1 MFIDNDTNIDGTPEP
16 QYPINVVG
24 IVSQYSSAATVYNNG
39 YELMPRD
46 TSDIKHVTGMG
57 VNEELAGIPVVYE
70 LQNNYPNPFNP
81 STTLRYGLPSNS
93 KVTLKIYNILGQVF
107 AELVNGEQAV
117 GWRTAI
123 WNASVSSSMYFYRR
137 EAVSS
142 NNPDN
147 RFVDVK
153 KMLLLK

>member
-1 MFIDNDTNIDGTPEP
+1 MDSRPCRVIM
-16 QYPINVVG
+16 
-24 IVSQYSSAATVYNNG
+24 
-39 YELMPRD
+39 L
-46 TSDIKHVTGMG
+46 
-57 VNEELAGIPVVYE
+57 LAGIPAAYE

-93 KVTLKIYNILGQVF
+93 NVTLKIYNMLAQVI
-107 AELVNGEQAV
+107 AELVNGEQAA
-117 GWRTAI
+117 GWHTAV
-123 WNASVSSSMYFYRR
+123 WNASVLSGMYFYRI

-142 NNPDN
+142 NNPNN